1 LRQKEANFILKLS
14 MRYITLDINK
24 SNGVPNHFIKKNNN
38 VTFCMG
44 GEWA

>member
-1 LRQKEANFILKLS
+1 

-24 SNGVPNHFIKKNNN
+24 SNGVPTHFTKKNNN

-44 GEWA
+44 GKWA